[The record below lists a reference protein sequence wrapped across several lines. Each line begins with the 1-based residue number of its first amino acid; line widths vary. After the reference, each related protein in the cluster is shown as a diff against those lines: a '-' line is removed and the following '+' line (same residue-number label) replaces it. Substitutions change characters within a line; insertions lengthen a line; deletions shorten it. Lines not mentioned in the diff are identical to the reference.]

1 MYVRI
6 NESSLVSDVFEE
18 IFERIKQKLDAD
30 DEIREATLKATRNS
44 IRLCQ
49 EAVRSIHRK
58 EFEIARGKLEEASN
72 LILELENNIKNKN
85 PELYYKGSVL
95 MMHQEFV
102 EASLLLILIEDKT
115 KIPSP
120 EALNVSHYAYLSGL
134 GDVIGELRRHSLD
147 AIRDENFLEAERSL
161 NTMEEIFNLLRT
173 LDYPEGLIPGIRRKV
188 DVARSLIE
196 KTRSDLTYFKHGK
209 TLVNKMNQLLE
220 SLKKSDSGKE

>member
-95 MMHQEFV
+95 
-102 EASLLLILIEDKT
+102 ILIEDKT

-161 NTMEEIFNLLRT
+161 NTMEEIFNLLRS

-220 SLKKSDSGKE
+220 SLKKLDSGKE

>member
-1 MYVRI
+1 M
-6 NESSLVSDVFEE
+6 SDVFEE
-18 IFERIKQKLDAD
+18 IFEKIKQRLDVD
-30 DEIREATLKATRNS
+30 DEIRESTLKSTRNS

-58 EFEIARGKLEEASN
+58 EFKIAHEKLEEASN
-72 LILELENNIKNKN
+72 LIQELENNIKNKS

-95 MMHQEFV
+95 TMHQEFV
-102 EASLLLILIEDKT
+102 EAALFLKLIEDKT
-115 KIPSP
+115 EIPKP
-120 EALNVSHYAYLSGL
+120 ETLNVSYYAYLLGL
-134 GDVIGELRRHSLD
+134 GDLIGELRRYSLD
-147 AIRDENFLEAERSL
+147 AIRDENFDEAERSL
-161 NTMEEIFNLLRT
+161 NTMEEIFNLLHM

-220 SLKKSDSGKE
+220 SLKKLDSGKE